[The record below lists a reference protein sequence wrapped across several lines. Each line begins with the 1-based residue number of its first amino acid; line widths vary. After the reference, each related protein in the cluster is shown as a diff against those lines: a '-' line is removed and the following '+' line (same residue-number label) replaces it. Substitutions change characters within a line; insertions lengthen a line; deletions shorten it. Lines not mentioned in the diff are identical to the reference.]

1 MRISFLKALRRPG
14 APGKS
19 TARKTRSTRP
29 APERPERPERPARP
43 RDSQR
48 ARTYRAESVLPEGR
62 AIPTLVGLQRYVDGV
77 TGSALWRRLA
87 PNRPRVEVRDGRGR
101 RRAGSYIGLPAIAVP
116 HVHRRERHVLHE
128 LAHQAAEAGGAPG
141 EPAHGWRFAACLLL
155 LIEAFQSPAAAAAL
169 RDSYVA
175 NRVRFRSQEEETA
188 AGTARGGRADV
199 AAAGGPDPASGA
211 AGGSESCP
219 HVASKP
225 AASATASTST
235 SRSPTSTVA
244 SPRARPR
251 SGPPAR

>member
-1 MRISFLKALRRPG
+1 MRISLPKSLRPPAAGEG
-14 APGKS
+14 A
-19 TARKTRSTRP
+19 ARKTRITR
-29 APERPERPERPARP
+29 ASRASRERPARP

-48 ARTYRAESVLPEGR
+48 ARAYRAESVLPEGR
-62 AIPTLVGLQRYVDGV
+62 ALPTLIGLQRYVDGV
-77 TGSALWRRLA
+77 TGSPLWRRLA

-155 LIEAFQSPAAAAAL
+155 LIEAFQSAEAATAL

-175 NRVRFRSQEEETA
+175 NRVRFRPQAEET
-188 AGTARGGRADV
+188 TSGGRADV
-199 AAAGGPDPASGA
+199 AAAGGPDRASGA
-211 AGGSESCP
+211 AGGRESCP

-225 AASATASTST
+225 AANATASTST
-235 SRSPTSTVA
+235 SSRATRTVA